1 MELDRY
7 QRDAWRF
14 DQQGADH
21 PTGLTVSLLGLGGE
35 IGDLRTSQKKRVRD
49 GVTPSSAHETDTGAV
64 GDILWYLSGTAA
76 RLGVDLGR
84 AASANLDKIAD
95 RWPPTD
101 TPYPPPEQP
110 QTEATGVES
119 LAAALLDLPSDLFI
133 GRGGH
138 P

>member
-49 GVTPSSAHETDTGAV
+49 GVTPSSAHETDTGPSAT
-64 GDILWYLSGTAA
+64 SCGTCQGP
-76 RLGVDLGR
+76 RPGS
-84 AASANLDKIAD
+84 ASTSAG
-95 RWPPTD
+95 
-101 TPYPPPEQP
+101 Q
-110 QTEATGVES
+110 
-119 LAAALLDLPSDLFI
+119 
-133 GRGGH
+133 H
-138 P
+138 PRT